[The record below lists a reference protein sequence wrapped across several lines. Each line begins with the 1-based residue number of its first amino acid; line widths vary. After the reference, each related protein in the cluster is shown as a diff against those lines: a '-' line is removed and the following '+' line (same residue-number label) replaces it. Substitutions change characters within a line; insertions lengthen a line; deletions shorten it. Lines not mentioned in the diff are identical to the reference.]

1 MKQEENYFEKH
12 SNFEPSIA
20 TKKYWRKTR
29 KVQRQY
35 GRIWFPGLFNT
46 DGYNTDKGMFLFI
59 ILLEIIG
66 LYFLGSSVR
75 WSSLIFYGFI
85 IALFMDF
92 VCVFW
97 AHAQSGNICEN
108 KNRQIIAKFEKD
120 LDEQKKL
127 WWKNFWIALFTM
139 HMAHAFILIIA
150 LGKIYFYIDAMG
162 GTDSILDPK
171 TGRYDLKVI
180 GICFIYL
187 LIFLLHVKHSGYAIH
202 GFLFKRKIHKEY
214 NRYLAAEH
222 SHVVN
227 NLSTNTRFSE
237 NQINAYRESV
247 IAKQIIEHSG
257 VKTIK
262 EVEKKQNTH
271 YFIKN
276 TDGSYSLFTWSI
288 LNDDDL
294 HSMSQMMQGSD
305 KERAFVGVQ
314 GLKHQLNLMVSNPKY
329 T

>member
-12 SNFEPSIA
+12 TCFEPSIE

-29 KVQRQY
+29 KVPRQY

-46 DGYNTDKGMFLFI
+46 ASYSTDKAMFFFI
-59 ILLEIIG
+59 IFLELVG
-66 LYFLGSSVR
+66 LYFLGSSVN

-97 AHAQSGNICEN
+97 AHAQSGNSCEN
-108 KNRQIIAKFEKD
+108 KNRQIIAKYEKD
-120 LDEQKKL
+120 IDEYNRL
-127 WWKNFWIALFTM
+127 WWRNFWTELFTK
-139 HMAHAFILIIA
+139 HLAHTVIIVIA
-150 LGKIYFYIDAMG
+150 IGKIYFYIDAKG
-162 GTDSILDPK
+162 GTDSILDPT

-180 GICFIYL
+180 GICFIYI
-187 LIFLLHVKHSGYAIH
+187 LIFILHIKHSGYAIH

-227 NLSTNTRFSE
+227 NLSPQTRFSE

-247 IAKQIIEHSG
+247 ISKQVIDHNG
-257 VKTIK
+257 LNKLK
-262 EVEKKQNTH
+262 EFEKKENAH
-271 YFIKN
+271 YLKKN
-276 TDGSYSLFTWSI
+276 SDGSFILYTWSV

-294 HSMSQMMQGSD
+294 HSMSQMGQDSD
-305 KERAFVGVQ
+305 KERAFVGVE